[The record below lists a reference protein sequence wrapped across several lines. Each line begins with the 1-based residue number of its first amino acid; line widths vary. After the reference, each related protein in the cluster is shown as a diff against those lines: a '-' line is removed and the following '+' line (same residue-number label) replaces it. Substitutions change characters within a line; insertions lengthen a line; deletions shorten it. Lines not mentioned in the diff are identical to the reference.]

1 MKGGAALEALAGART
16 ALFDKTGTLTEGGAR
31 VIGIATAP
39 GVAPDE
45 ALRLLASLEQASHH
59 VVAAAL
65 VEFARSKGLALAPPA
80 DAREYRGS
88 GLEGVVEGRQLRAGS
103 RRLVLGE
110 AAPPSWTGTPEGA
123 LDRIGLSVYLAA
135 EGKPIALIT
144 MADAIREETP
154 AALKRLRALGISR
167 IVMLTGDDLET
178 ARSVA
183 VALGIE
189 EVLADQS
196 PADKIAFVEAERQRN
211 ATMMVGDG
219 INDAPALAAASVGIA
234 MGARGATASSEAA
247 DVVVLVD
254 RLDRVAEAY
263 AIARRTR
270 VIAMQ
275 SIVAGLALSGAGMA
289 AAALGLLAPVA
300 GALFQ
305 EAIDVAVIFNALR
318 ALGSGRARDPYG
330 LRRAEMSKSGGH
342 RLKGVL

>member
-1 MKGGAALEALAGART
+1 VLRVFAEIDGRLAGV
-16 ALFDKTGTLTEGGAR
+16 FTLGDAIR
-31 VIGIATAP
+31 
-39 GVAPDE
+39 
-45 ALRLLASLEQASHH
+45 
-59 VVAAAL
+59 
-65 VEFARSKGLALAPPA
+65 A
-80 DAREYRGS
+80 DARET
-88 GLEGVVEGRQLRAGS
+88 LEQMRREGIQ
-103 RRLVLGE
+103 RL
-110 AAPPSWTGTPEGA
+110 
-123 LDRIGLSVYLAA
+123 
-135 EGKPIALIT
+135 
-144 MADAIREETP
+144 
-154 AALKRLRALGISR
+154 
-167 IVMLTGDDLET
+167 VMLTGDDESA
-178 ARSVA
+178 ARRLGSTLPFDRIVA
-183 VALGIE
+183 NATPSSKV
-189 EVLADQS
+189 EVLNEEL
-196 PADKIAFVEAERQRN
+196 EAGP
-211 ATMMVGDG
+211 TMMVGDG

-247 DVVVLVD
+247 DVVILVD

-270 VIAMQ
+270 AIAMQ